1 MIIDIHTHTFPEKI
15 ANIAVKKLSSSGHIP
30 YFSNGTATGLKESMQ
45 KAGIDYSVVLPV
57 ATNPLKLDSMNTVS
71 IEQNG
76 KDNLIYFGAMH
87 PDAPDWQEQLERLYQ
102 NGIKGIKIHPVY
114 QGVDID
120 DIRYLKILNKAAEF
134 GLIVLMHAGD
144 DIGFPGAV
152 RCSPKMTAN
161 ALRQVGDIKIIL
173 AHMGGWKNWEEVAEN
188 LVNTSAM
195 LDTAFSLGEITPL
208 DDTFD
213 NDFLNLLNESEFIK
227 LVRAFGSHRIL
238 FGTDSPWTD
247 QKQSLNLI
255 KNLPLDTVE
264 KTNILG
270 KNAYE
275 LLGNI

>member
-1 MIIDIHTHTFPEKI
+1 MIIDIHTHTFPDKI

-30 YFSNGTATGLKESMQ
+30 YFSNGTVVGLKASMQ

-87 PDAPDWQEQLERLYQ
+87 PDAPDWKEQLERLAK
-102 NGIKGIKIHPVY
+102 NKIKGIKIHPVY
-114 QGVDID
+114 QNVDID
-120 DIRYLKILNKAAEF
+120 DIRYLKILNRAAELD
-134 GLIVLMHAGD
+134 LIVLMHAGD

-152 RCSPKMTAN
+152 RCSPKMIAN

-195 LDTAFSLGEITPL
+195 LDTAFALGTIIPL
-208 DDTFD
+208 DNTFD
-213 NDFLNLLNESEFIK
+213 DDFLNLLNESDFIK
-227 LVRAFGSHRIL
+227 LVNTFGSDRVL

-247 QKQSLNLI
+247 QKQSLDLI
-255 KNLPLDTVE
+255 KNLSLTEEE
-264 KTNILG
+264 KNKILG
-270 KNAYE
+270 ENA
-275 LLGNI
+275 LKLFWRI